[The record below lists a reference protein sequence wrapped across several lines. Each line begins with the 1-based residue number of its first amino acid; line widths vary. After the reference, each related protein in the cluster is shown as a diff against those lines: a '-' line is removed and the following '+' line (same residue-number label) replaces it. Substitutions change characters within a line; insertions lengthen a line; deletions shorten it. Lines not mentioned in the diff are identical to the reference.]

1 MKFVPALSLLFLIL
15 LASFAVNVATAQYK
29 ANSLSLSTASSKLTL
44 TEDPVK
50 DTSRTFGT
58 YTPGA
63 GFTVADTKMGS
74 MNLRIFSYIRYLNQQ
89 LLDDKYVNSF
99 GDTSTLRRRSDI
111 QLNKVTVNFMGWLI
125 DERFRYLFYVWTNN
139 TAQGQS
145 AQVVVAGNLSYK
157 FNDYFRLAG
166 GINALPGTRT
176 LEGNFPH
183 WHSIDSRVIT
193 DEFFRPSY
201 TTGFWIDGQLAKGF
215 FYHGMIGNN
224 LSQLGI
230 DAGQLDAS
238 LSTIS
243 LALKWY
249 PTTGEFGR
257 NGSYGDFEEH
267 KEVATRIA
275 GHLTGSNEDEES
287 QTNSD
292 AFDNTQLRL
301 SDGSLLFKPNLFGQG
316 INIKKAQYRM
326 VNFDIGLKYSGF
338 SFDAGYYYRWL
349 DKFGGENLQLLGF
362 TELKDDGFLVQSSY
376 MFIPKVL
383 QLYAAYSKIFGNY
396 GNPWEIAGG
405 VNVYPWK
412 NEIFRANLEYLYLD
426 KSPVG
431 GLSVPYLVGSTGSI
445 VQLNLMVNF

>member
-1 MKFVPALSLLFLIL
+1 MKHASTHTALCSVIL
-15 LASFAVNVATAQYK
+15 LICSVSIAAAQFK
-29 ANSLSLSTASSKLTL
+29 PGDLKLTSGRSAL
-44 TEDPVK
+44 AQSEDHGK
-50 DTSRTFGT
+50 DTSKTFGT

-63 GFTVADTKMGS
+63 GFTVADTKNGS
-74 MNLRIFSYIRYLNQQ
+74 MNLRIVTYIRYLNQQ
-89 LLDDKYVNSF
+89 LLDDKYVNNF

-111 QLNKVTVNFMGWLI
+111 QINKVTIYLLGWLL
-125 DERFRYLFYVWTNN
+125 DEKFRYLFYVWTNN

-145 AQVVVAGNLSYK
+145 SQVVVAGYLSYK
-157 FNDYFRLAG
+157 FSDYFRLAG
-166 GINALPGTRT
+166 GINALPGTRSV
-176 LEGNFPH
+176 EGNFPY
-183 WHSIDSRVIT
+183 WHSVDSRVIT

-201 TTGFWIDGQLAKGF
+201 TSGFWIDGQLAKGL

-230 DAGQLDAS
+230 DAGQLDANI
-238 LSTIS
+238 STFS

-249 PTTGEFGR
+249 PTTGEFGK
-257 NGSYGDFEEH
+257 NSSYGDFEDH
-267 KEVATRIA
+267 KELATRIA
-275 GHLTGSNEDEES
+275 GHFTGSNEDEES
-287 QTNSD
+287 QSNSD

-316 INIKKAQYRM
+316 INIKKAQYM
-326 VNFDIGLKYSGF
+326 MMNFDIGLKYSGF

-349 DKFGGENLQLLGF
+349 NRFGGENLQLLGF

-376 MFIPKVL
+376 MFIPKAL
-383 QLYAAYSKIFGNY
+383 QLYAAYSKIFGNH

-412 NEIFRANLEYLYLD
+412 NEVFRANLEYLYLD
-426 KSPVG
+426 RSPVG

-445 VQLNLMVNF
+445 LQLNLLVNF